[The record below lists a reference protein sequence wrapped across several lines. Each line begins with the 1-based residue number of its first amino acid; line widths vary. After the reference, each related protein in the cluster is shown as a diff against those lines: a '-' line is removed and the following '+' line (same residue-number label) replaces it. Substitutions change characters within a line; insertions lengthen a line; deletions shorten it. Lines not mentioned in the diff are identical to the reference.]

1 MEVYEVD
8 GGASPSKLIN
18 ISTRGSVETSE
29 NVMIAGLIIVGNAP
43 KTVLI
48 GGRGPSM
55 GDAPF
60 FVPGSLANPFL
71 RLFSGSMLLLRTIIG
86 EPVILYAATWV

>member
-48 GGRGPSM
+48 GAVGRRWEM
-55 GDAPF
+55 RR
-60 FVPGSLANPFL
+60 SLCQEAWQI
-71 RLFSGSMLLLRTIIG
+71 LFYDYFPARCYCSER
-86 EPVILYAATWV
+86 